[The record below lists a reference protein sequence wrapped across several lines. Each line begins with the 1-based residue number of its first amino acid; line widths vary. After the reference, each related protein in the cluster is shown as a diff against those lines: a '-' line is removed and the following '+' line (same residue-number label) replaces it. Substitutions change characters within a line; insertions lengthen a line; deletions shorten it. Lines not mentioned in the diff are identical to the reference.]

1 MNKKERQ
8 ILNIIKY
15 SPSIFIILL
24 STVLTF
30 FSYLDSKK
38 TYLDEKNQI
47 EEKYISENKN
57 TIKQEVNKAYSFI
70 VKLQNLTEEELKSSI
85 KSRVYEAHTIANAI
99 YEKYKNSK
107 SKEEIIQ
114 IIKTSLKDLRFNNNR
129 GYFFIVDNNAIS
141 ILQPSLKEF
150 ENKNL
155 LEYADFR
162 GYQFMK
168 SIVKTINE
176 KSERFDE
183 YYWKNPN
190 SSNESSKKISF
201 YKSFEALNIAIGS
214 GEYVEEF
221 ENETKKKALEYIKL
235 THFGKSGYI
244 FIVDYKG
251 IYLNHIRPEYIGKD
265 ASTNNDTVNI
275 KKIISDLI
283 EISKNGEG
291 FYTYIQNKKPNTD
304 LPTKKTSYVKGL
316 NNWGWMIGT
325 GFYEDELNEVL
336 KEKKKQIDKKFEMF
350 VENIFIIS
358 IFLNLILLLISK
370 YISKFL
376 ENKFNAYKKEIEKKQ
391 AILYQQSKMAAMGEM
406 IGNIA
411 HQWRQPLSTITAAS
425 SGVLVSKNLGVLE
438 DSLLENSLTKI
449 SNSAQY
455 LSKTIDDFRNFFN
468 PDKIK
473 NVFLLKDTMK
483 TTLELV
489 SAQFNS
495 QNIIIIEKIEDVK
508 IDSYE
513 NELIQALINILN
525 NARDEFKNKEK
536 EFDKKLIF
544 IDIYKQN
551 ENLIIKIKDNAGGVK
566 VENID
571 KIFKPYFTTK
581 KEFQGTGIGLYMTEE
596 IIIAHLNGTIKVE
609 NKDFLYD
616 NVQYKG
622 AEFKITIPFS

>member
-24 STVLTF
+24 SSVLTF

-38 TYLDEKNQI
+38 TYLNEKNQI
-47 EEKYISENKN
+47 EEKYTSENKN

-141 ILQPSLKEF
+141 ILQPSLKDF

-155 LEYADFR
+155 LEYTDFR

-201 YKSFEALNIAIGS
+201 YKSFESLNIAIGS

-304 LPTKKTSYVKGL
+304 LPTKKISYVKGL
-316 NNWGWMIGT
+316 NNWEWMIGT

-425 SGVLVSKNLGVLE
+425 SGVLVSKNLGILE

-449 SNSAQY
+449 TSSAQY

-473 NVFLLKDTMK
+473 NVFLLKNTMK

-536 EFDKKLIF
+536 DLNKKLIF

-581 KEFQGTGIGLYMTEE
+581 KELQGTGIGLYMTEE

>member
-24 STVLTF
+24 SSVLTF

-38 TYLDEKNQI
+38 TYLNEKNQI
-47 EEKYISENKN
+47 EEKYTSENKN

-141 ILQPSLKEF
+141 ILQPSLKDF

-155 LEYADFR
+155 LEYTDFR

-201 YKSFEALNIAIGS
+201 YKSFESLNIAIGS

-304 LPTKKTSYVKGL
+304 LPTKKISYVKGL
-316 NNWGWMIGT
+316 NNWEWMIGT

-425 SGVLVSKNLGVLE
+425 SGVLVSKNLGILE

-449 SNSAQY
+449 TSSEQY

-473 NVFLLKDTMK
+473 NVFLLKNTMK

-536 EFDKKLIF
+536 DLNKKLIF

-581 KEFQGTGIGLYMTEE
+581 KELQGTGIGLYMTEE